1 MEIKVY
7 FIKGGKEK
15 MKEIVFV
22 THNRGKIASA
32 QKEIQGVNLKIFE
45 YELEEPRSDDVS
57 YISQIKVRE
66 AYEIVKKPCISI
78 DCGFFIDALQGFPKA
93 FVNFALDTIGIGG
106 ILKLMENKQDR
117 TCRFEECLSYYD
129 GVNLKQFTG
138 IHEGLLATKI
148 LGKDTNKKWSE
159 LWYIFIPHGYTKTL
173 AQMTEEERR
182 KRTENALEESPMK
195 QFAKWY
201 LKNET

>member
-1 MEIKVY
+1 
-7 FIKGGKEK
+7 

-22 THNRGKIASA
+22 THNKGKIASA

-45 YELEEPRSDDVS
+45 YELEEPRSDDIS
-57 YISQIKVRE
+57 YISQTKVKQ
-66 AYEIVKKPCISI
+66 AYEMVKKPCISI

-93 FVNFALDTIGIGG
+93 FVNFALDTIGICG

-117 TCRFEECLSYYD
+117 SCRFKECLSYYD

-148 LGKDTNKKWSE
+148 LGEDTNKKWSE

-173 AQMTEEERR
+173 AQMTQEERR
-182 KRTENALEESPMK
+182 KRTENKEDESPMK

>member
-1 MEIKVY
+1 MGIKVY

-22 THNRGKIASA
+22 THNKGKIASA

-57 YISQIKVRE
+57 YISQTKVRE

-93 FVNFALDTIGIGG
+93 FVNFALDTIGIEG
-106 ILKLMENKQDR
+106 ILKLMENKQNR
-117 TCRFEECLSYYD
+117 CCRFEECLSYYD
-129 GVNLKQFTG
+129 GINLKQFTG
-138 IHEGLLATKI
+138 VHEGILATEI
-148 LGKDTNKKWSE
+148 LGEDTNKKWSE

-201 LKNET
+201 LKNEA